1 MRKEQGEDQYK
12 KQLTRFEEYL
22 RNRELSQNTILNY
35 LISMKQFFQMFSE
48 VSKENGIKFKGH
60 LQSRKA
66 KPSTIN
72 MRINAFNTYCKMLG
86 EGQNRVKTIPVH
98 QETTVNNVISRKD
111 YQRLLEELRKD
122 GNHRW
127 YFTVKI
133 LAMTGARVSEA
144 VRITK
149 EDFDVGCAEMWTK
162 GKIRRI
168 YIPLKFRLEAAAFYA
183 ELDGKE
189 LLIRNKRGGA
199 ISTRGVAYMLQSFA
213 KRYQI
218 DKRVMHPHAF
228 RHLFAMEF
236 LKETN
241 NLALLSDLMGHSNVT
256 TTAIYT
262 RMTREQQEHIINSTI
277 DW

>member
-12 KQLTRFEEYL
+12 KQLTHFEEYL

-35 LISMKQFFQMFSE
+35 LISMRQFFQMFSE

-183 ELDGKE
+183 KLDGKE

-218 DKRVMHPHAF
+218 DDWGIRSSSRKNSYSFAS
-228 RHLFAMEF
+228 RHKSM
-236 LKETN
+236 
-241 NLALLSDLMGHSNVT
+241 
-256 TTAIYT
+256 
-262 RMTREQQEHIINSTI
+262 RESFGSL
-277 DW
+277 